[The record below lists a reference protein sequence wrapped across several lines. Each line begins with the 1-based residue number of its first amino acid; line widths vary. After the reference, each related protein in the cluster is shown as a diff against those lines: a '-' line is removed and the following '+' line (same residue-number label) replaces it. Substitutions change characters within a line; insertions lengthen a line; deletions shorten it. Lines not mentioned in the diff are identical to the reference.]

1 MINHMARKKRES
13 LFTENVYVCP
23 DWSAVT
29 SGFDQ
34 LPKPALRRDA
44 EGEAY
49 QEGWIFRGHKSECY
63 HLEPSIERDY
73 PSLDWPEAEYKALK
87 EFQSKARMH
96 MDPAQL
102 PQTEPEH
109 KLSWLAIMQHYG
121 APTRLLDFTYS
132 PYVALYFALRNRRV
146 EQGTYAEVWG
156 IDGVA
161 LRRQAER
168 TGREADK
175 KVRER
180 HGRSV
185 EGHRALFRG
194 ESGASATLDT
204 ARKSSDWRHGLTLR
218 VESKVSSLQMAQQE
232 DGFWDTLVGHALNPC
247 GVCRTHFNQNGFV
260 SMALPPVQNPRLSSQ
275 QGVFLFSGAETLHF
289 EESLDLMMEGVDRG
303 WYKRFRVPVSAL
315 REVEEQLFQI
325 NIHELSLFPDV
336 EGLGGFVRQKIRL
349 HW

>member
-1 MINHMARKKRES
+1 MINHMAWKKRGS
-13 LFTENVYVCP
+13 RFRENIHICL

-63 HLEPSIERDY
+63 RLEPSIERDY
-73 PSLDWPEAEYKALK
+73 SYLDWPEAEYRALR

-146 EQGTYAEVWG
+146 QQGTYAEVWG
-156 IDGVA
+156 IDGAA
-161 LRRQAER
+161 LRRQAEK

-180 HGRSV
+180 HGPSV
-185 EGHRALFRG
+185 EGHRALLRT
-194 ESGASATLDT
+194 ESGASTTLDT
-204 ARKSSDWRHGLTLR
+204 ARTGSDWRHRATLR
-218 VESKVSSLQMAQQE
+218 VERSPSSLQVAQLE
-232 DGFWDTLVGHALNPC
+232 DRFWDTLLGHALNPC
-247 GVCRTHFNQNGFV
+247 GVCGTHFNQNGFV
-260 SMALPPVQNPRLSSQ
+260 SIALPPVQNPRLSSQ
-275 QGVFLFSGAETLHF
+275 QGVFLFSGAEALHF
-289 EESLDLMMEGVDRG
+289 EESLDLMMGGVDRG
-303 WYKRFRVPVSAL
+303 WYKRFRVPASAL
-315 REVEEQLFQI
+315 REVEEQLFHI

-336 EGLGGFVRQKIRL
+336 EGLAGFVRQRIRL